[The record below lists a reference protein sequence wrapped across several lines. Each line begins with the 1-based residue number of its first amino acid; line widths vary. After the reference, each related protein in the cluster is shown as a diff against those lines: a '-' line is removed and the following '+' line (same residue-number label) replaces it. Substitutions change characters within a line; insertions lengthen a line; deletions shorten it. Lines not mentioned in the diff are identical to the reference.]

1 MDSMETNDIKAHFIF
16 FLNGETLQMEISHFH
31 GGFCSFRD
39 FFPLFLSLCKE
50 NVQFLAQDRP
60 GRFVLCC
67 GLGNPAKGCAGAFMK
82 LLNQN
87 QKNKAEISKG
97 SWANVSISQEGR
109 MVGINQLSPLKEK
122 L

>member
-16 FLNGETLQMEISHFH
+16 FLTERLCKWKFHIFMEVFALSGI
-31 GGFCSFRD
+31 

-60 GRFVLCC
+60 GRFVLRC

-87 QKNKAEISKG
+87 QKNKAERSKG

-109 MVGINQLSPLKEK
+109 MEGISQLSPLKEK